1 MYFELIKNNRIG
13 YSLRVLRTKHLY
25 QKERQFLNQR
35 DYNFKVKLEKEEQ
48 IKSKQAGKKK
58 QIIKFWAEIKET
70 EKQMGKRQSIKS
82 KAVF

>member
-1 MYFELIKNNRIG
+1 MYFELIKNNRIR
-13 YSLRVLRTKHLY
+13 YSLRVLRNKHLY

-35 DYNFKVKLEKEEQ
+35 DYNFKLKKLEKEEQ
-48 IKSKQAGKKK
+48 IKSKQAEKK

-82 KAVF
+82 KAAF